1 MFSIKVLFGAK
12 RAGSFVCLT
21 ALALAAC
28 DSQENTAAQAPA
40 PSVMVSAA
48 RTEDVRRSADFVG
61 QVQAVDDIQLVA
73 RVSGFLESKNVED
86 GAKVDKDTL
95 LFTIEKA
102 PYQAELLSAKADQ
115 AKAEA
120 DDALK
125 IADLE
130 RDKDLYEKGHVSK
143 AKYEATLASK
153 EQADAVVEASKAA
166 VTQAELNLSYTDIK
180 APFPGQIGKT
190 NFSVGDVVGP
200 SSGSLARLVRLSP
213 IYVSFSLSEQD
224 YLTAVKGGALSPEEI
239 RSTKQRPN
247 VGLVLPNGVKLEETG
262 EIVFIDNA
270 VDPKT
275 GTISLRARFENER
288 SVLVPGTFVT
298 VVLEATEAQQELVI
312 PQAAVQRD
320 QRGAFV
326 LAVNDQEM
334 VEQRYVE
341 LGDQYQTDYVVQE
354 GLQPGERVIVQGL
367 QKVRPGVPVN
377 AVVAGK
383 PVE

>member
-1 MFSIKVLFGAK
+1 MFSRENPFREILSGGLVCFAALSLGACNSEEK
-12 RAGSFVCLT
+12 
-21 ALALAAC
+21 
-28 DSQENTAAQAPA
+28 TAAEAPP

-48 RTEDVRRSADFVG
+48 RTEEIRRSADFVG

-86 GAKVDKDTL
+86 GAKVDKGAL

-102 PYQAELLSAKADQ
+102 PYEAALLSAKADQ

-125 IADLE
+125 LADLE
-130 RDKDLYEKGHVSK
+130 RDRDLYEKGHVSK
-143 AKYEATLASK
+143 AKYEATLASR
-153 EQADAVVEASKAA
+153 EQAAAAVEASKAA

-180 APFPGQIGKT
+180 APFAGQIGKT
-190 NFSVGDVVGP
+190 NYSVGDVVGP
-200 SSGSLARLVRLSP
+200 SSNPLTRLVRLSP

-224 YLTAVKGGALSPEEI
+224 FLTAVKGGALSPEEI
-239 RSTKQRPN
+239 RASEQRPN
-247 VGLVLPNGVKLEETG
+247 VGLILPNGVKFDEVG
-262 EIVFIDNA
+262 EIVFIDNV

-275 GTISLRARFENER
+275 GTIAMRAQFKNDKN
-288 SVLVPGTFVT
+288 VLVPGTFVT
-298 VVLEATEAQQELVI
+298 VILEASQAQQELVI

-334 VEQRYVE
+334 VEQRYVD
-341 LGDQYQTDYVVQE
+341 LGDQYETDYVVEQ

-377 AVVAGK
+377 AVIAGQ
-383 PVE
+383 PAE